1 MERKFDECLNETYGL
16 FKSQGVSIIGS
27 GYTEVMSNPA
37 LFESYVE
44 SLTSD
49 ASADTAAAV
58 SQIMANT
65 NASMLSESSVTGIA
79 PIASLSGPIIRKLWP
94 SFCMKNA
101 VKTEVAKTPAFAV
114 NYMKPYY
121 EDETGKHY
129 ILSRDGSDFI
139 GEGGVDSLGGNSLN
153 NSYANVYFAITNGV
167 GVETVDEVKGLGK
180 TLAEWLTVS
189 TSGSLI
195 KRQPIDAD
203 LELVQYYT
211 GTGEDI
217 VSHRVG
223 KKLGVENV
231 IVADVADGTIIVRAN
246 LDARGSD
253 SNLTVLAVGTE
264 ITGVTVRV
272 HRSSEFNEVNK
283 SWGLDIGREDIRIGT
298 GEHFNSPLPVEALQD
313 MGALY
318 QIDGTKEAVDLMT
331 NAMAYE
337 VDSKIIN
344 FLRESFINQPGQVFG
359 GAYSEYPTASKYLA
373 VFNVKPAAGF
383 AGGPKAWREE
393 LKPVI
398 DHLAA
403 RIKNQ
408 THLGAGM
415 FVIVG
420 NPLDVQLITNV
431 DWTFRGGQQTVDG
444 VSVNYSLGTYY
455 GSAYAYRIVS
465 SEIVKQGTLF
475 IDFLPE
481 TNNQRTYQYW
491 AYTFNTELGYRDP
504 NHTMVPSV
512 MLSKRDAL
520 KSFMPAIAAVKI
532 IGNDAGTGYDPF
544 RDYIPTSTT
553 AEGVNDNASGKETI

>member
-1 MERKFDECLNETYGL
+1 MERNFNECLNETYGL
-16 FKSQGVSIIGS
+16 FKSQGVSIIGN
-27 GYTEVMSNPA
+27 GYTEIMSNPA
-37 LFESYVE
+37 LFESYVT
-44 SLTSD
+44 SLTD
-49 ASADTAAAV
+49 GASADTATAV

-65 NASMLSESSVTGIA
+65 NSTLLTESSVTGIA

-114 NYMKPYY
+114 MYTRPYY
-121 EDETGKHY
+121 EDEDGKHY
-129 ILSRDGSDFI
+129 ILTRGGDGDLT
-139 GEGGVDSLGGNSLN
+139 GEFGVDALGGKGLN
-153 NSYANVYFAITNGV
+153 GSYKELTFTVANGV
-167 GVETVDEVKGLGK
+167 GTLKDTDYDAWLESK
-180 TLAEWLTVS
+180 T
-189 TSGSLI
+189 GSLV
-195 KRQPIDAD
+195 KKQPIDAD
-203 LELVQYYT
+203 LTLVKYKT
-211 GTGEDI
+211 ADGE
-217 VSHRVG
+217 VRVG

-231 IVADVADGTIIVRAN
+231 IVADIAEGTIIVRADLYN
-246 LDARGSD
+246 GK
-253 SNLTVLAVGTE
+253 LTVLVAGEKAADVTE
-264 ITGVTVRV
+264 VVVRV
-272 HRSSEFNEVNK
+272 HRSSEYNEFSK
-283 SWGLDIGREDIRIGT
+283 SWGFDIEREDIRIGT
-298 GEHFNSPLPVEALQD
+298 GEHFNSPLPIEALQD

-337 VDSKIIN
+337 VDSKILA
-344 FLRESFINQPGQVFG
+344 FLRESFLNQPGNVFN
-359 GAYSEYPTASKYLA
+359 GAYSKYPEASQYLA
-373 VFNVKPAAGF
+373 VFNVKPSAGF

-408 THLGAGM
+408 THLGAGV

-444 VSVNYSLGTYY
+444 VAVNYSLGTYY

-481 TNNQRTYQYW
+481 NDNQRTYQYW
-491 AYTFNTELGYRDP
+491 AYTFNSELGYRDP
-504 NHTMVPSV
+504 NHSMVPSV
-512 MLSKRDAL
+512 MLAKRDAL

-532 IGNDAGTGYDPF
+532 IGNDAGTAYDPF
-544 RDYIPTSTT
+544 RDYIPTQAYAVSDT
-553 AEGVNDNASGKETI
+553 ERNDNVDKNVKVDD